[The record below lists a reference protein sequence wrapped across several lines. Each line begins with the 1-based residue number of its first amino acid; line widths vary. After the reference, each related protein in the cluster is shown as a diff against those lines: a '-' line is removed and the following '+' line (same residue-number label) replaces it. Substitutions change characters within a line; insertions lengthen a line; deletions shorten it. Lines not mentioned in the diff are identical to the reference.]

1 MNHVPLLKQIG
12 RVFVTYGKSPIV
24 VGDEDHGC
32 VVLPFL
38 RGAHFCWGNRVHQPA
53 IRLRRTA
60 DDLSDLL
67 RLRAK
72 RRAWDRV
79 PLDSVNRLHS
89 MAGSRRKNE

>member
-1 MNHVPLLKQIG
+1 MNHVPLLEQIG

-24 VGDEDHGC
+24 VGDEDHSR

-38 RGAHFCWGNRVHQPA
+38 CGAYFRGGNRVHQPA
-53 IRLRRTA
+53 VRLRRTG

-67 RLRAK
+67 WFRAK
-72 RRAWDRV
+72 RRTWNRV
-79 PLDSVNRLHS
+79 PLHSVNRLHS